1 MNNRIDSKQKIVIA
15 AANLFQ
21 VKGYNGTGLNEIL
34 KESNAPKGSLYYYFK
49 GGKEELAVE
58 AIKLTSKNI
67 QRRLKKTFDKYSNPV
82 DALAGVINNIIDDLK
97 RDNKPKDISLSL
109 IALET
114 HLSSEVLRK
123 ACDEAF
129 RELTKVYC
137 EKLIEGGIP
146 ESEAENIGEFVQ
158 VTMEGAIS
166 VAVTQKIPTALLVV
180 KSQLSDLLNI
190 YLHKK

>member
-1 MNNRIDSKQKIVIA
+1 MIQNKKIVIA

-49 GGKEELAVE
+49 GGKEELA
-58 AIKLTSKNI
+58 
-67 QRRLKKTFDKYSNPV
+67 
-82 DALAGVINNIIDDLK
+82 GVINNIIDDLK

-114 HLSSEVLRK
+114 HLSNEVLRK

-129 RELTKVYC
+129 RELTKVYY

-146 ESEAENIGEFVQ
+146 ESEAENIGEFIQ

-180 KSQLSDLLNI
+180 KSQLSNLLNV
-190 YLHKK
+190 YLNKK